1 LKAAGNLCIG
11 LQAERL
17 SLNGNLF
24 QFTSRVDIVL
34 FVKAVSDY
42 EAYLYEIAYNHHN
55 KTESGERG

>member
-1 LKAAGNLCIG
+1 

-24 QFTSRVDIVL
+24 QFTGRVDIVL

-42 EAYLYEIAYNHHN
+42 EAYLYGIAYNHHN